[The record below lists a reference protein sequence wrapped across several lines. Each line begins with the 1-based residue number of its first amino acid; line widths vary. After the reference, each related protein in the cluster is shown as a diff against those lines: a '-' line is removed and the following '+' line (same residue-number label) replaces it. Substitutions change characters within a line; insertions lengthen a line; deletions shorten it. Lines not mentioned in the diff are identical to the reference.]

1 MSTPALTGFRQPVF
15 KQAAFFSVLLMWL
28 AGWPSG
34 AYATTKGLNQIVTPD
49 IQPLG
54 VLSISAQ
61 QEDPT
66 IGNRY
71 QIQLEQGLT
80 PSFEL
85 AYFQGFSPDQEVL
98 NAELGLV
105 QKPPYLLSTGFLGW
119 TSNGIAPQPF
129 LEAGY
134 YQGSW
139 ETMIGVVR
147 ADSQAPAAAGG
158 MSLAWAT
165 ETITGAAYRVSP
177 KLLLQVDYQSGSQNF
192 ATAGFTYSI
201 TPQLTLNP
209 AIYISNST
217 PRKGYGYA
225 VLTWNVQ
232 VFK

>member
-1 MSTPALTGFRQPVF
+1 MTCVLLAAKREVRTLAASCLFL
-15 KQAAFFSVLLMWL
+15 AFF
-28 AGWPSG
+28 ACCG
-34 AYATTKGLNQIVTPD
+34 APARATTKGLNQIVTPD
-49 IQPLG
+49 IQPAG

-80 PSFEL
+80 PQFEL

-105 QKPPYLLSTGFLGW
+105 QKTPYLLSTGFLGW
-119 TSNGIAPQPF
+119 SSNGIAPQPF

-134 YQGSW
+134 YKGNW
-139 ETMIGVVR
+139 ETMAGVIR
-147 ADSQAPAAAGG
+147 AESQAPAVGG
-158 MSLAWAT
+158 TMRLQWAT
-165 ETITGAAYRVSP
+165 EAITGAAYRVSP
-177 KLLLQVDYQSGSQNF
+177 RLLLQVDYQSGSQNF
-192 ATAGFTYSI
+192 ATAGFTYAV
-201 TPQLTLNP
+201 TPTLSFNP
-209 AIYISNST
+209 AIYVSNST

-232 VFK
+232 IFK

>member
-1 MSTPALTGFRQPVF
+1 MNISGRAGFCSYFGKGLVF
-15 KQAAFFSVLLMWL
+15 CCLLLIPL
-28 AGWPSG
+28 AGWPR
-34 AYATTKGLNQIVTPD
+34 AARATTKGLNQIVTPD
-49 IQPLG
+49 IQPEG

-80 PSFEL
+80 RNFEV

-98 NAELGLV
+98 NAELGLL

-119 TSNGIAPQPF
+119 TSDGIAPQPF

-134 YQGSW
+134 YKGSW
-139 ETMIGVVR
+139 ETMVGVIR
-147 ADSQAPAAAGG
+147 AESEAPAVGG
-158 MSLAWAT
+158 AQRLQWAT
-165 ETITGAAYRVSP
+165 EAITGAAYRVSP
-177 KLLLQVDYQSGSQNF
+177 KLLCQVDYQAGSQNF
-192 ATAGFTYSI
+192 ATAGFTYSLSP
-201 TPQLTLNP
+201 TVTFNP
-209 AIYISNST
+209 AIYVSNST

-232 VFK
+232 IFK

>member
-1 MSTPALTGFRQPVF
+1 MSINWLGGCRRLSLVKLACCGLALLWSAFLPD
-15 KQAAFFSVLLMWL
+15 AAR
-28 AGWPSG
+28 
-34 AYATTKGLNQIVTPD
+34 ATTKGLNQIVTPD
-49 IQPLG
+49 IQPAG
-54 VLSISAQ
+54 VLSISGQ

-80 PSFEL
+80 KNFEL

-105 QKPPYLLSTGFLGW
+105 QKPPYLLSTGFLDW
-119 TSNGIAPQPF
+119 ASNGIAPQPF

-134 YQGSW
+134 YRGDW
-139 ETMIGVVR
+139 ETMAGVVR
-147 ADSQAPAAAGG
+147 AESEAPAVGG
-158 MSLAWAT
+158 VERLAWAT
-165 ETITGAAYRVSP
+165 ESIAGAAYRTSP
-177 KLLLQVDYQSGSQNF
+177 KLLLQVDYESGSQNF

-201 TPQLTLNP
+201 TPTLSLNP
-209 AIYISNST
+209 SVYISNST